1 MSKDKNG
8 STRRKNK
15 LRRQRRAYRARKR
28 QETINP
34 RRSGAFLVY
43 VAMSA
48 FGGNSGKH
56 LLSLSFSG
64 FDPER
69 TSGA

>member
-34 RRSGAFLVY
+34 AEAG
-43 VAMSA
+43 
-48 FGGNSGKH
+48 
-56 LLSLSFSG
+56 LS
-64 FDPER
+64 
-69 TSGA
+69 